1 MTSYLITAQPPL
13 PDQILFLLLSTMA
26 PDYVMTIE
34 SDDEGG
40 VEGDGPT
47 IDPGFSFDVAGGALT
62 GAGDAW
68 DSADVVHSGSKP
80 EPISVD
86 DIIAR
91 RKLRAQAEGSLKRKR
106 HEADQDQDTS
116 DEEAS
121 QGESSGEELSSD
133 NDSAFGGAVE
143 EAHHD
148 EDDPLSDSDSS
159 NGPASEAEGD
169 DTGSQSDSDADS
181 DVETPAQKAA
191 KAAYFAPSP
200 TDAQVHTSFTSMN
213 LSRPLLRALT
223 SAGFNSPTPI
233 QAATI
238 PVALL
243 GKDVVGGAVT
253 GSGKTAAFIIPIL
266 ERLLYRSRDA
276 HTRVLVLVPTRELA
290 VQCHAVAEKLGTFT
304 DVRCALIVGGLS
316 LKAQEAT
323 LRTRP
328 DLVVATPGRLI
339 DHLRNSRSFA
349 LDALDVLVLDEADRM
364 LSDGF
369 ADELKEIVQSCPT
382 GRQTMLFSATMT
394 DDVETLIRLSLRHP
408 VRLFVDPSK
417 QTARG
422 LVQEFVR
429 VRAGKEAERPALL
442 VALCQRTARKGVII
456 FFRSKKLAH
465 QFRVVFGLCGLKA
478 LELHGDLTQEQR
490 LNALTKF
497 RSGEADYL
505 LATDLASRG
514 LDIRGIETVI
524 NYDMPGQIEQ
534 YVHRVGRTAR
544 AGKKGRSITLVGEA
558 DRKMLKA
565 AIKRSEADKIRH
577 RVVPS
582 EVVASVV
589 EKLEELK
596 GEVEEVLKEEKE
608 EKLLRTAEM
617 ELKKGQNMITH
628 EEEIFGRP
636 KRTWFQTDKEKEKAA
651 AISKQQYEKGFT
663 SNVDLGKKDNKSK
676 DKDED
681 KPKRDKFSGLTR
693 RAKRR
698 KLAREA
704 DAEFNDQHATDAA
717 IRSAKRAQRPGKI
730 GEPVKK
736 FDPKAGKKKSK
747 SKIRKVG
754 FDRDLADRGSAQA
767 REGMRAK
774 KGEGIKALK
783 PKRSKG
789 AGKKAAAGKRRS
801 TWSGNN
807 TTVIPCP
814 FTEDIYSSLVSAF
827 YQTPRKHDHS
837 ITPSVAQIKSIWGKI
852 NINDQHPSVHFYGGN
867 SLNRLSWLRSNSRF
881 VSGLFANPTT
891 RCVIFRNGDPLVV
904 AHSQN
909 GGPSITLAKV
919 PPGELRTVLGEEPLF
934 GQGQHPG
941 EIAAEDIKVLQSARW
956 RGPNLVF
963 LGVEE
968 PSAELS
974 TPKHPEDVRGTPYF
988 ALDATDISTDD
999 FFGVLSVSESQRLEF
1014 AEPRSAT
1021 AKLSSFDA
1029 SLFAL
1034 ARTMIDWVGRR
1045 KFCTACGSRTYPLW
1059 AGWKLSCTSV
1069 LPWAENQGKPPCPSS
1084 SGLNNY
1090 MHPRTDAVVITAVL
1104 DETGDRILLGRNSNP
1119 RASFFHIV
1127 QKKFPSAFYSTL
1139 AGFLEPGESFED
1151 AVKRE
1156 IWEESGVRVHAVRY
1170 HSGQPWPYPANLM
1183 IGCYASADSSQTIR
1197 TDLDNE
1203 LEDAK
1208 WFTREEVLAVLAHPD
1223 GTNIRRREYK
1233 NFDEAQDHS
1242 AKSATAAGSIDPQP
1256 LNDQPPFR
1264 VPPRSAIAGVLISQW
1279 AKGEVPGLSLNN
1291 GSTTSP
1297 KGKI

>member
-80 EPISVD
+80 VRAGAHIS
-86 DIIAR
+86 R
-91 RKLRAQAEGSLKRKR
+91 RHYSAAQTQGPGGGQLEAQATRGRPRPR
-106 HEADQDQDTS
+106 HQRRRGLPG
-116 DEEAS
+116 
-121 QGESSGEELSSD
+121 GELGEELSSD

-181 DVETPAQKAA
+181 DVETPRQKAA
-191 KAAYFAPSP
+191 KAAYFAPSLQ
-200 TDAQVHTSFTSMN
+200 THN
-213 LSRPLLRALT
+213 R
-223 SAGFNSPTPI
+223 FNSPTPSK
-233 QAATI
+233 
-238 PVALL
+238 LL
-243 GKDVVGGAVT
+243 LYQLHF
-253 GSGKTAAFIIPIL
+253 S
-266 ERLLYRSRDA
+266 RLLYRSRDA

-304 DVRCALIVGGLS
+304 DVRCALIVG
-316 LKAQEAT
+316 
-323 LRTRP
+323 
-328 DLVVATPGRLI
+328 
-339 DHLRNSRSFA
+339 
-349 LDALDVLVLDEADRM
+349 DVLVLDEADRM

-422 LVQEFVR
+422 LVQEF
-429 VRAGKEAERPALL
+429 
-442 VALCQRTARKGVII
+442 RTARKGVII

-783 PKRSKG
+783 PKQSKG
-789 AGKKAAAGKRRS
+789 AGKKAAAGKRPIKLRWRARNALSGS

-837 ITPSVAQIKSIWGKI
+837 ITPSVAQI
-852 NINDQHPSVHFYGGN
+852 NVHFYGGN
-867 SLNRLSWLRSNSRF
+867 SLNRLSWLRSKF

-999 FFGVLSVSESQRLEF
+999 SLVSSAFRNLSGWNLLNLGVRPQNC
-1014 AEPRSAT
+1014 P
-1021 AKLSSFDA
+1021 
-1029 SLFAL
+1029 AL
-1034 ARTMIDWVGRR
+1034 
-1045 KFCTACGSRTYPLW
+1045 FCTACGSRTYPLW

-1119 RASFFHIV
+1119 RAFFFHIV

>member
-1 MTSYLITAQPPL
+1 
-13 PDQILFLLLSTMA
+13 MA
-26 PDYVMTIE
+26 PDYVMTID

-40 VEGDGPT
+40 IEKEGPT
-47 IDPGFSFDVAGGALT
+47 IDPDFTFDVAGGALT
-62 GAGDAW
+62 GPADVW

-91 RKLRAQAEGSLKRKR
+91 RKLRAQAGAGLKRKR
-106 HEADQDQDTS
+106 HEADQDEDSS
-116 DEEAS
+116 DDEGSER
-121 QGESSGEELSSD
+121 ESSGEELSSD
-133 NDSAFGGAVE
+133 DDSAFGGAVE

-148 EDDPLSDSDSS
+148 EDDPRSNSNSTVSS
-159 NGPASEAEGD
+159 ASEAEGD
-169 DTGSQSDSDADS
+169 DALSHSDSEPDS

-200 TDAQVHTSFTSMN
+200 TDTQVHTSFTSIN

-223 SAGFNSPTPI
+223 SAGFHSPTPI

-290 VQCHAVAEKLGTFT
+290 VQCHAVAEKLGAFT

-369 ADELKEIVQSCPT
+369 ADELKEIVQSCPA

-442 VALCQRTARKGVII
+442 VALCQRTARKGVIV

-465 QFRVVFGLCGLKA
+465 QFRVVFGLCGIKA
-478 LELHGDLTQEQR
+478 LELHGDLTQEQVRAYTPDRVSGLIYITWFNQR

-577 RVVPS
+577 RIVPS

-596 GEVEEVLKEEKE
+596 GEVEEVLKEERE
-608 EKLLRTAEM
+608 EKLMRTAEM
-617 ELKKGQNMITH
+617 ELKKSQNMIDH

-636 KRTWFQTDKEKEKAA
+636 KRTWFQTEKEKEKAA
-651 AISKQQYEKGFT
+651 AIGKQQYEKGFT
-663 SNVDLGKKDNKSK
+663 SNVALGKKDNK
-676 DKDED
+676 DKDEE

-704 DAEFNDQHATDAA
+704 DAEFNDRYATDAA

-736 FDPKAGKKKSK
+736 FDPKASKKNKTK
-747 SKIRKVG
+747 LRKAG

-783 PKRSKG
+783 PKQPKG
-789 AGKKAAAGKRRS
+789 ASKKASKRR
-801 TWSGNN
+801 
-807 TTVIPCP
+807 
-814 FTEDIYSSLVSAF
+814 
-827 YQTPRKHDHS
+827 
-837 ITPSVAQIKSIWGKI
+837 
-852 NINDQHPSVHFYGGN
+852 
-867 SLNRLSWLRSNSRF
+867 
-881 VSGLFANPTT
+881 
-891 RCVIFRNGDPLVV
+891 
-904 AHSQN
+904 
-909 GGPSITLAKV
+909 
-919 PPGELRTVLGEEPLF
+919 
-934 GQGQHPG
+934 
-941 EIAAEDIKVLQSARW
+941 
-956 RGPNLVF
+956 
-963 LGVEE
+963 
-968 PSAELS
+968 
-974 TPKHPEDVRGTPYF
+974 
-988 ALDATDISTDD
+988 
-999 FFGVLSVSESQRLEF
+999 
-1014 AEPRSAT
+1014 
-1021 AKLSSFDA
+1021 
-1029 SLFAL
+1029 
-1034 ARTMIDWVGRR
+1034 
-1045 KFCTACGSRTYPLW
+1045 
-1059 AGWKLSCTSV
+1059 
-1069 LPWAENQGKPPCPSS
+1069 
-1084 SGLNNY
+1084 
-1090 MHPRTDAVVITAVL
+1090 
-1104 DETGDRILLGRNSNP
+1104 
-1119 RASFFHIV
+1119 
-1127 QKKFPSAFYSTL
+1127 
-1139 AGFLEPGESFED
+1139 
-1151 AVKRE
+1151 
-1156 IWEESGVRVHAVRY
+1156 
-1170 HSGQPWPYPANLM
+1170 
-1183 IGCYASADSSQTIR
+1183 
-1197 TDLDNE
+1197 
-1203 LEDAK
+1203 
-1208 WFTREEVLAVLAHPD
+1208 
-1223 GTNIRRREYK
+1223 
-1233 NFDEAQDHS
+1233 
-1242 AKSATAAGSIDPQP
+1242 
-1256 LNDQPPFR
+1256 
-1264 VPPRSAIAGVLISQW
+1264 
-1279 AKGEVPGLSLNN
+1279 
-1291 GSTTSP
+1291 
-1297 KGKI
+1297 

>member
-1 MTSYLITAQPPL
+1 MSSYLIFAQPL
-13 PDQILFLLLSTMA
+13 PPSQILFLFLSTMA
-26 PDYVMTIE
+26 PDYMMTID

-40 VEGDGPT
+40 VEADGPAINPEFT
-47 IDPGFSFDVAGGALT
+47 FDVAGGALT
-62 GAGDAW
+62 GPADAW

-91 RKLRAQAEGSLKRKR
+91 RKLRAQAGPSLKRKR
-106 HEADQDQDTS
+106 HEADEDEATS
-116 DEEAS
+116 DDEGS

-133 NDSAFGGAVE
+133 NDSAFGGAAL

-159 NGPASEAEGD
+159 NGPASEVEGD
-169 DTGSQSDSDADS
+169 DAGSQSDSDTDS
-181 DVETPAQKAA
+181 DIETPAQKAA

-200 TDAQVHTSFTSMN
+200 TSAEVHTSFTSMN

-223 SAGFNSPTPI
+223 SAGFHSPTPI

-290 VQCHAVAEKLGTFT
+290 VQCHAVAEKLGAFT

-316 LKAQEAT
+316 LKVQEAT

-408 VRLFVDPSK
+408 TRLFVDPSK

-514 LDIRGIETVI
+514 LDIRGVETVI

-565 AIKRSEADKIRH
+565 AIKRSEVDKIRH

-582 EVVASVV
+582 EVVTSVV
-589 EKLEELK
+589 EKLDGFKEEIQ
-596 GEVEEVLKEEKE
+596 EVLKEEKE
-608 EKLLRTAEM
+608 EKLMRTAEM
-617 ELKKGQNMITH
+617 ELKKGQNMINH

-636 KRTWFQTDKEKEKAA
+636 KRTWFQTEKEKEKSAT
-651 AISKQQYEKGFT
+651 ISKQQYEKGFT
-663 SNVDLGKKDNKSK
+663 SNVDLEKKNNKSK
-676 DKDED
+676 DNDQD

-717 IRSAKRAQRPGKI
+717 IRGAKRAQRPGKI
-730 GEPVKK
+730 GEPIKK
-736 FDPKAGKKKSK
+736 FDPKAGKKNKT
-747 SKIRKVG
+747 KIRKAG
-754 FDRDLADRGSAQA
+754 FDRDLADRGGAQA
-767 REGMRAK
+767 REGMRAR
-774 KGEGIKALK
+774 KGEGVKALK
-783 PKRSKG
+783 PKQSKG
-789 AGKKAAAGKRRS
+789 AGKKATASKRR
-801 TWSGNN
+801 
-807 TTVIPCP
+807 
-814 FTEDIYSSLVSAF
+814 
-827 YQTPRKHDHS
+827 
-837 ITPSVAQIKSIWGKI
+837 
-852 NINDQHPSVHFYGGN
+852 
-867 SLNRLSWLRSNSRF
+867 
-881 VSGLFANPTT
+881 
-891 RCVIFRNGDPLVV
+891 
-904 AHSQN
+904 
-909 GGPSITLAKV
+909 
-919 PPGELRTVLGEEPLF
+919 
-934 GQGQHPG
+934 
-941 EIAAEDIKVLQSARW
+941 
-956 RGPNLVF
+956 
-963 LGVEE
+963 
-968 PSAELS
+968 
-974 TPKHPEDVRGTPYF
+974 
-988 ALDATDISTDD
+988 
-999 FFGVLSVSESQRLEF
+999 
-1014 AEPRSAT
+1014 
-1021 AKLSSFDA
+1021 
-1029 SLFAL
+1029 
-1034 ARTMIDWVGRR
+1034 
-1045 KFCTACGSRTYPLW
+1045 
-1059 AGWKLSCTSV
+1059 
-1069 LPWAENQGKPPCPSS
+1069 
-1084 SGLNNY
+1084 
-1090 MHPRTDAVVITAVL
+1090 
-1104 DETGDRILLGRNSNP
+1104 
-1119 RASFFHIV
+1119 
-1127 QKKFPSAFYSTL
+1127 
-1139 AGFLEPGESFED
+1139 
-1151 AVKRE
+1151 
-1156 IWEESGVRVHAVRY
+1156 
-1170 HSGQPWPYPANLM
+1170 
-1183 IGCYASADSSQTIR
+1183 
-1197 TDLDNE
+1197 
-1203 LEDAK
+1203 
-1208 WFTREEVLAVLAHPD
+1208 
-1223 GTNIRRREYK
+1223 
-1233 NFDEAQDHS
+1233 
-1242 AKSATAAGSIDPQP
+1242 
-1256 LNDQPPFR
+1256 
-1264 VPPRSAIAGVLISQW
+1264 
-1279 AKGEVPGLSLNN
+1279 
-1291 GSTTSP
+1291 
-1297 KGKI
+1297 

>member
-1 MTSYLITAQPPL
+1 
-13 PDQILFLLLSTMA
+13 MA
-26 PDYVMTIE
+26 PEYVMTID

-40 VEGDGPT
+40 VEGDGPAINPEFT
-47 IDPGFSFDVAGGALT
+47 FDIAGGALT
-62 GAGDAW
+62 GPADVW

-91 RKLRAQAEGSLKRKR
+91 RKLRAQAGASLKRKR
-106 HEADQDQDTS
+106 HEADE
-116 DEEAS
+116 DEESSDDEGS
-121 QGESSGEELSSD
+121 QEENSGEELNSD
-133 NDSAFGGAVE
+133 DDSASDGAVE

-148 EDDPLSDSDSS
+148 ESNPLSDSNSS

-169 DTGSQSDSDADS
+169 ATLSHSDSDADS
-181 DVETPAQKAA
+181 DVDSPAQKAA
-191 KAAYFAPSP
+191 KAAYFAPTP
-200 TDAQVHTSFTSMN
+200 TDTQLHTSFTSMN

-223 SAGFNSPTPI
+223 SAGFHSPTPI

-243 GKDVVGGAVT
+243 GKDIVGGAVT
-253 GSGKTAAFIIPIL
+253 GSGKTAAFIVPIL

-290 VQCHAVAEKLGTFT
+290 VQCHAVAEKLGAFT

-369 ADELKEIVQSCPT
+369 ADELKEIIQSCPA

-408 VRLFVDPSK
+408 TRLFVDPSK

-497 RSGEADYL
+497 RSGQADYL

-577 RVVPS
+577 RIVPS
-582 EVVASVV
+582 QVVTSVV

-608 EKLLRTAEM
+608 EKLMRTAEM
-617 ELKKGQNMITH
+617 ELKKSQNMIDH
-628 EEEIFGRP
+628 EEEILGRP
-636 KRTWFQTDKEKEKAA
+636 KRTWFQTEKEKEKAA
-651 AISKQQYEKGFT
+651 TISKQQYEKGFT
-663 SNVDLGKKDNKSK
+663 SNVDIGKKDSRSK

-704 DAEFNDQHATDAA
+704 DAEFNDQRATNAA
-717 IRSAKRAQRPGKI
+717 IRSAKRAQRPAKI

-736 FDPKAGKKKSK
+736 FDPKAGKKNKTK
-747 SKIRKVG
+747 VRKAG
-754 FDRDLADRGSAQA
+754 FDRDLADRGAAQA

-783 PKRSKG
+783 PKQPKG
-789 AGKKAAAGKRRS
+789 AGKKTAKRR
-801 TWSGNN
+801 
-807 TTVIPCP
+807 
-814 FTEDIYSSLVSAF
+814 
-827 YQTPRKHDHS
+827 
-837 ITPSVAQIKSIWGKI
+837 
-852 NINDQHPSVHFYGGN
+852 
-867 SLNRLSWLRSNSRF
+867 
-881 VSGLFANPTT
+881 
-891 RCVIFRNGDPLVV
+891 
-904 AHSQN
+904 
-909 GGPSITLAKV
+909 
-919 PPGELRTVLGEEPLF
+919 
-934 GQGQHPG
+934 
-941 EIAAEDIKVLQSARW
+941 
-956 RGPNLVF
+956 
-963 LGVEE
+963 
-968 PSAELS
+968 
-974 TPKHPEDVRGTPYF
+974 
-988 ALDATDISTDD
+988 
-999 FFGVLSVSESQRLEF
+999 
-1014 AEPRSAT
+1014 
-1021 AKLSSFDA
+1021 
-1029 SLFAL
+1029 
-1034 ARTMIDWVGRR
+1034 
-1045 KFCTACGSRTYPLW
+1045 
-1059 AGWKLSCTSV
+1059 
-1069 LPWAENQGKPPCPSS
+1069 
-1084 SGLNNY
+1084 
-1090 MHPRTDAVVITAVL
+1090 
-1104 DETGDRILLGRNSNP
+1104 
-1119 RASFFHIV
+1119 
-1127 QKKFPSAFYSTL
+1127 
-1139 AGFLEPGESFED
+1139 
-1151 AVKRE
+1151 
-1156 IWEESGVRVHAVRY
+1156 
-1170 HSGQPWPYPANLM
+1170 
-1183 IGCYASADSSQTIR
+1183 
-1197 TDLDNE
+1197 
-1203 LEDAK
+1203 
-1208 WFTREEVLAVLAHPD
+1208 
-1223 GTNIRRREYK
+1223 
-1233 NFDEAQDHS
+1233 
-1242 AKSATAAGSIDPQP
+1242 
-1256 LNDQPPFR
+1256 
-1264 VPPRSAIAGVLISQW
+1264 
-1279 AKGEVPGLSLNN
+1279 
-1291 GSTTSP
+1291 
-1297 KGKI
+1297 